1 MKIIS
6 PADERGAMAYQVF
19 LYCSCRYTALG
30 FVSVFKGMSIPI
42 EIVHIQNPED
52 IDKFFNK
59 SKRHLLVVSTHDNS
73 LYFSAR
79 AVWFELCW
87 EQNVFTKGIMRVRMF
102 SEGNFSR
109 KNGYYDFSLND
120 PIDQIKEHIMMLL
133 KDTSLTQ
140 KHVNHSI
147 SLTSREKEL
156 MRCISEGL
164 SVKAIARIMGVTER
178 TILVFR
184 MSVIK
189 KMGFR
194 NRNHIHI
201 LNFRYEDKI
210 KGFDSAVMQS

>member
-6 PADERGAMAYQVF
+6 PADDRDAMLYQVF
-19 LYCSCRYTALG
+19 LYCSCQYTALG
-30 FVSVFKGMSIPI
+30 FVSMFKGMSI
-42 EIVHIQNPED
+42 EVVHIEHPED
-52 IDKFFNK
+52 IGNFLNK
-59 SKRHLLVVSTHDNS
+59 SKRQLLVVSTHDDS

-87 EQNVFTKGIMRVRMF
+87 EQNVFTKEIMRVRMF

-133 KDTSLTQ
+133 KDTSFNR
-140 KHVNHSI
+140 KHINHSI
-147 SLTSREKEL
+147 ALTSREKEL
-156 MRCISEGL
+156 MLCISEGL
-164 SVKAIARIMGVTER
+164 SVKNIARKMGVSER

-184 MSVIK
+184 MSIIK

-194 NRNHIHI
+194 NRNHIHR
-201 LNFRYEDKI
+201 LNFRYEEKI
-210 KGFDSAVMQS
+210 KGFDFAGMRS